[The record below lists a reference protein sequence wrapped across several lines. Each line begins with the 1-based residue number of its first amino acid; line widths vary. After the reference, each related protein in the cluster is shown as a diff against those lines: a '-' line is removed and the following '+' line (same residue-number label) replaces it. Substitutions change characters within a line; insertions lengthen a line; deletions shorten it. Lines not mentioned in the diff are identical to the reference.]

1 MYHLSIVATSFKTSI
16 SRFVWIMQ
24 YSNCTLWLKN
34 NGIFKSPN
42 LFKIYICYH
51 MACICENRQHIFSVF
66 KLFNSCD
73 DTLQTLSVQVKDKRH
88 SDWLN
93 SIKSVPWC
101 KISLCY
107 IEVSIILT
115 CATHLSVIIKHK
127 NSKKLFN
134 YEFSNFTLQSLDS
147 IQTALINYC
156 KHM

>member
-1 MYHLSIVATSFKTSI
+1 
-16 SRFVWIMQ
+16 
-24 YSNCTLWLKN
+24 
-34 NGIFKSPN
+34 
-42 LFKIYICYH
+42 

-101 KISLCY
+101 KISSCY
-107 IEVSIILT
+107 IKVSIILT

-134 YEFSNFTLQSLDS
+134 YEFSNFKLQSLDS
-147 IQTALINYC
+147 IQTAFINCC
-156 KHM
+156 KTHVKYKVSSCKLDTKKCHLKGTFCFTFHDFIGSPSSCSTSFRL